1 MFGIDA
7 KQLEIIAL
15 MAHTLVLEDAVWE
28 AAVASGAFD
37 TSAMPSP
44 AEAREKLHAL
54 VDQVGT
60 MLSMA
65 AAMGEALDALGG
77 GAPRDGDPA
86 GGEDDIP
93 DFIPESEGWKL

>member
-15 MAHTLVLEDAVWE
+15 MAHTLVLEDTVWE
-28 AAVASGAFD
+28 AAVASGAFN

-77 GAPRDGDPA
+77 EAPA
-86 GGEDDIP
+86 GGGDGDIP
-93 DFIPESEGWKL
+93 DFIPDGEGWKL